1 MDEAGVVLEV
11 DVTQLGVAVQPEA
24 FDDQRLE
31 LPGQKIG
38 EIEGARCRIGEILK
52 AILAGERGIAVGARE
67 ALHPFLL
74 EHPIERAAGA
84 AIGVGDVDSGMGGAG
99 LLDGTAHRVCDQR
112 RPVVQGG
119 GQTAQIEMVQ
129 AVRLDEGNDLP
140 GEGATGD
147 DQRAL
152 HGLHSR
158 RYGAAGNPSGTAAQT
173 GAGMRSWLCFLAMKA
188 WAVSTA
194 TEASRQ

>member
-11 DVTQLGVAVQPEA
+11 DVTELGVAVQPEA

-31 LPGQKIG
+31 LPGQKVG
-38 EIEGARCRIGEILK
+38 EIEGARCRIGQSLK
-52 AILAGERGIAVGARE
+52 AILAGERGIAVGAQE

-74 EHPIERAAGA
+74 EHPIEGAAGA
-84 AIGVGDVDSGMGGAG
+84 AIGVGDVDPGMGGAG
-99 LLDGTAHRVCDQR
+99 LVDGTAHRVCDQR

-119 GQTAQIEMVQ
+119 GQAAQIEMVET
-129 AVRLDEGNDLP
+129 VRLDEGDDLP

-152 HGLHSR
+152 HGLH
-158 RYGAAGNPSGTAAQT
+158 
-173 GAGMRSWLCFLAMKA
+173 
-188 WAVSTA
+188 
-194 TEASRQ
+194 

>member
-11 DVTQLGVAVQPEA
+11 EVSELGVAVDTEP

-38 EIEGARCRIGEILK
+38 EIEGARCSIGQSLK
-52 AILAGERGIAVGARE
+52 AILAGKRGIAVGAQE

-74 EHPIERAAGA
+74 EHPIEGAAGA

-99 LLDGTAHRVCDQR
+99 LVNGTAHRVCDQC
-112 RPVVQGG
+112 RPVVQGR
-119 GQTAQIEMVQ
+119 GQAAQIEMVET
-129 AVRLDEGNDLP
+129 VRLDQGDDLP

-152 HGLHSR
+152 HGLHSHR
-158 RYGAAGNPSGTAAQT
+158 
-173 GAGMRSWLCFLAMKA
+173 
-188 WAVSTA
+188 
-194 TEASRQ
+194 